1 MDQQQPPVPPTPDPF
16 QQPPAPRSQTPD
28 PFSAYAPPPQKKASK
43 TWLYIL
49 LGVLG
54 LCVVCGIIG
63 VIAYN
68 VLTPQISQVM
78 EQVQETVV
86 VQLQPTLEAA
96 QGPVSGQDF
105 VGGNPY
111 ITGVT
116 MARNVSGEMLDPQ
129 DPTMVFGS
137 SDTFHAVTAIVDAP
151 EGTRF
156 RAAWYAVDVGSA
168 AEPNTLI
175 DSNDLTAGDSR
186 NLDFSLTP
194 ASNWPSGTYRVEIYV
209 NDTLDRVIHFSV
221 E

>member
-1 MDQQQPPVPPTPDPF
+1 
-16 QQPPAPRSQTPD
+16 
-28 PFSAYAPPPQKKASK
+28 
-43 TWLYIL
+43 
-49 LGVLG
+49 
-54 LCVVCGIIG
+54 
-63 VIAYN
+63 
-68 VLTPQISQVM
+68 M
-78 EQVQETVV
+78 EQVQATME
-86 VQLQPTLEAA
+86 VQLQPTLEVQIQPTRSVA
-96 QGPVSGQDF
+96 QGPVSGEDY

-116 MARNVSGEMLDPQ
+116 MARNVSGELLEPQ
-129 DPTMVFGS
+129 DPTMVFS
-137 SDTFHAVTAIVDAP
+137 ASDTFHAVTTIADAP

-194 ASNWPSGTYRVEIYV
+194 ASNWPSGTYRVEISV